1 MKLYHVDRKGN
12 LHEGDILNLFT
23 NYGLNAYHGRQI
35 CDYVCNLYPEGISEH
50 GDRYLFDGQNVDW
63 IKEAHLENMRLRS
76 FPESLSRFQSFFAL
90 SAECVEPFLMK
101 LNIQKESI
109 SIFEVDAEICSFYDM
124 SLIDKLKYPGVG
136 VTQYYAYQ
144 YWAGERSEN
153 PLLEYLLPFP
163 VTIGKKVN

>member
-1 MKLYHVDRKGN
+1 MKLYHVDRLN
-12 LHEGDILNLFT
+12 RLQEGENITLF
-23 NYGLNAYHGRQI
+23 NDYSLDGDYGCQI
-35 CDYVCNLYPEGISEH
+35 CDFVCNLYPEGISEH
-50 GDRYLFDGQNVDW
+50 GNRYLFDGQNVDW

-90 SAECVEPFLMK
+90 STEWVEPFLIK
-101 LNIQKESI
+101 LNIQKESV
-109 SIFEVDAEICSFYDM
+109 SIFEGESENCSFYDM
-124 SLIDKLKYPGVG
+124 NLIDKLQYHGVG

-153 PLLEYLLPFP
+153 PLLECLLPLP